1 MITKVKLNAEQLNA
15 FSEISALLDC
25 EIEFG
30 LWAGE
35 IPTANWK
42 TETRSFHWRE
52 NPNLIEAA
60 DIGKYDNIRY
70 YELNKFPT
78 LIIQKGKL
86 YL

>member
-1 MITKVKLNAEQLNA
+1 MNKVKLNANQLNV
-15 FSEISALLDC
+15 FSEISALLEC

-30 LWAGE
+30 YWAGE
-35 IPTANWK
+35 TLIANWK
-42 TETRSFHWRE
+42 TATRSFHWRE

-78 LIIQKGKL
+78 LIAQKGKE